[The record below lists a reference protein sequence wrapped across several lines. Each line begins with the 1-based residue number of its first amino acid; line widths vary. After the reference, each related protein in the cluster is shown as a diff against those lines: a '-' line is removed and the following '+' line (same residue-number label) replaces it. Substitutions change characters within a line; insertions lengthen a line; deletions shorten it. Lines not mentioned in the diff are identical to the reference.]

1 MIEKTPNKS
10 TKSPPSM
17 IALDNNPIKRSIYF
31 EKFKV
36 VVL

>member
-17 IALDNNPIKRSIYF
+17 IALDNRPIN
-31 EKFKV
+31 
-36 VVL
+36 